1 LKIRDA
7 VAGGYDRTGGRE
19 VEVEISRMGRGGEGG
34 ELFFGKELQRSDRS
48 AILSTAGRMVEPEF
62 RTKK

>member
-1 LKIRDA
+1 MKIRDA
-7 VAGGYDRTGGRE
+7 VAGGDDRTGGGE
-19 VEVEISRMGRGGEGG
+19 EEVEISRIGRGGREVN
-34 ELFFGKELQRSDRS
+34 LFFGKELQRSDRS